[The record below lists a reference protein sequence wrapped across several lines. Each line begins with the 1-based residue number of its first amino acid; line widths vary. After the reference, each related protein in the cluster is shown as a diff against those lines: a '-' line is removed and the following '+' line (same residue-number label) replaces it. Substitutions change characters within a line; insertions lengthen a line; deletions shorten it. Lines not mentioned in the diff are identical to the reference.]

1 MTYIEPTPSGA
12 PPEIDPSPIDT
23 PEITPA
29 DTPQEAPPLQP
40 GGGEPGDSRP
50 YGAA

>member
-1 MTYIEPTPSGA
+1 MSNVTP
-12 PPEIDPSPIDT
+12 IDPNPIDM
-23 PEITPA
+23 PEVTPA
-29 DTPQEAPPLQP
+29 DTPPEAPPLQP